1 MGIIF
6 NNGNPNHSNQKNNT
20 NYAEGT
26 NGTLKVN
33 DSTIELI
40 RKGINAKL
48 LGLRGDK
55 EILISSIT
63 AIQFKEPG
71 MLTNGFIQFAFS
83 GSNESKGG
91 VFDAAKDEN
100 SIVFTKKNLK
110 QFTYLRDLI
119 NNKRHELR
127 NSNNLNNNN
136 QTNNYSDLEKLAD
149 LKAKGIITNEEFEA
163 KKKQILGL

>member
-6 NNGNPNHSNQKNNT
+6 NNENPNQSNQKNNT

-55 EILISSIT
+55 EILISSI
-63 AIQFKEPG
+63 
-71 MLTNGFIQFAFS
+71 
-83 GSNESKGG
+83 
-91 VFDAAKDEN
+91 
-100 SIVFTKKNLK
+100 NL
-110 QFTYLRDLI
+110 LCI
-119 NNKRHELR
+119 
-127 NSNNLNNNN
+127 
-136 QTNNYSDLEKLAD
+136 
-149 LKAKGIITNEEFEA
+149 
-163 KKKQILGL
+163 